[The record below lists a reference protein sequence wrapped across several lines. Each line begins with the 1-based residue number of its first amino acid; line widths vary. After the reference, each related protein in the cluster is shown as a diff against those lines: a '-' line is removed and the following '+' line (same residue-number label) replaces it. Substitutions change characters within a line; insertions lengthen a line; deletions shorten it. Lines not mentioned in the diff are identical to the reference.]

1 MTIRL
6 SSVTGRSGA
15 LVLGFA
21 VSLAAACSAGGDPP
35 TGVSSGSG
43 SGATG
48 SGSGASGGTIATGSG
63 ASSTGGGIS
72 VPMMDA
78 GGDARETRCDDAGV
92 CSCINIAV
100 MGRPPTYGA
109 NGMDNTMAFTNW
121 LNSKSSA
128 AADLITT
135 KPTLSADFLAK
146 YDVIILQAL
155 EDKEGGPYW
164 AFSAEELAAFQAWVK
179 AGGGVIS
186 LMGYG
191 GQTAEVNP
199 TNALL
204 AFSGMA
210 YNTDDI
216 LTTCPDGCCYCTFSS
231 VPMTGWNTAHPIS
244 ANITAV
250 GAFHGRSVNA
260 AAADVVASSGTT
272 VYGATKQVEMGRVF
286 MFNDEWVMY
295 TSQWDGTIAADQ
307 SCSVDPNN
315 TCYNRIATVAYQ
327 VPQFWYN
334 SVIWASGDREC
345 FDITDPAIVK

>member
-1 MTIRL
+1 MNL
-6 SSVTGRSGA
+6 SFSSVTGRSGA
-15 LVLGFA
+15 LILGVA
-21 VSLAAACSAGGDPP
+21 VALAAACSAGGDPP
-35 TGVSSGSG
+35 ATGVSSGSG

-48 SGSGASGGTIATGSG
+48 SGATGGTIVTGSG
-63 ASSTGGGIS
+63 ASSSGGTGII
-72 VPMMDA
+72 VQDA
-78 GGDARETRCDDAGV
+78 GDPEGGTPTRCDDAGV

-100 MGRPPTYGA
+100 IGRPPTYGA

-128 AADLITT
+128 AADLVTT
-135 KPTLSADFLAK
+135 KPTLTADYLAK

-164 AFSAEELAAFQAWVK
+164 NFSADEIAAFEAWVR
-179 AGGGVIS
+179 AGGGVIT
-186 LMGYG
+186 LTGYG
-191 GQTAEVNP
+191 GQSAEINP

-204 AFSGMA
+204 AFTGMS

-216 LTTCPDGCCYCTFSS
+216 LSACPDSCCYCTFSS

-260 AAADVVASSGTT
+260 GGGDLVASSGTT
-272 VYGATKQVEMGRVF
+272 VYGATKQMDSGRVF

-334 SVIWASGDREC
+334 SVVWASGDRQC
-345 FDITDPAIVK
+345 FDIMDPAIVK